1 MKIQK
6 KKRNNKEYYYLVSST
21 RINGKV
27 KKIERYLGLNYPT
40 KEEIKKFKKDFN
52 NTKLFLEQNKE
63 KLEKIKNNNLKEIKN
78 SSKDKL
84 YREENEKI
92 ISYTYESSRIEGSS
106 LTKTDTKL
114 LLNNE
119 ISPKNKSIRD
129 IKETQNHRDAYFFI
143 KDNLKKEISKELI
156 LKLHAILK
164 KDVTEDA
171 GKFRDRQVFVSDLI
185 PIKADLINNE
195 IDNIIRWYKN
205 NIEMHIFEKI
215 VIFHCKFE
223 KIHPFFDGNGRVG
236 RLILNYMLM
245 KENYPIVIL
254 KNKNKRRYYNA
265 LKKADDEN
273 YLYMLKYVFSE
284 FS

>member
-1 MKIQK
+1 MRIQK
-6 KKRNNKEYYYLVSST
+6 KIRNDKEYYYLVSST
-21 RINGKV
+21 RIDGKV
-27 KKIERYLGLNYPT
+27 KKIERYLGLNPPS
-40 KEEIKKFKKDFN
+40 KKDIKKYEKDFN
-52 NTKLFLEQNKE
+52 NTKLFLEKIKE
-63 KLEKIKNNNLKEIKN
+63 KLENIKNKNINEIKN

-119 ISPKNKSIRD
+119 ISPKNKPIRD
-129 IKETQNHRDAYFFI
+129 IKETQNHRDVYFWL
-143 KDNLKKEISKELI
+143 KQNLKKELSKELI
-156 LKLHAILK
+156 LNLHALLK

-171 GKFRDRQVFVSDLI
+171 GQFRDRQVFVSDLI
-185 PIKADLINNE
+185 PIKANMINNE
-195 IDNIIRWYKN
+195 IDNLIEWYKN
-205 NIEMHIFEKI
+205 NKEMHIFEKI

-236 RLILNYMLM
+236 RLILNFMLM

-284 FS
+284 FD